1 MEEWLVSNSRLP
13 LPPAKGEDTIFEFVV
28 GENGEWEHWLKRVI
42 YH

>member
-1 MEEWLVSNSRLP
+1 MSNSRLP